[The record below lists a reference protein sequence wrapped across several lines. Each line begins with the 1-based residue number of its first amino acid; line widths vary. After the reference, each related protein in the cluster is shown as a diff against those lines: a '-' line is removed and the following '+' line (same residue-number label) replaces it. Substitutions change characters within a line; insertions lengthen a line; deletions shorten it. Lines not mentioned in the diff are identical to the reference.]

1 MGRDLSKRKEMS
13 METAHSN
20 SGPWSPEPGDLSQM
34 MEAREVEHLLRT
46 LHQSLEHDEV
56 RSALLRV
63 QELFPLCELRIML

>member
-13 METAHSN
+13 METAQSN
-20 SGPWSPEPGDLSQM
+20 SGPWSPEPGDSSQM

-56 RSALLRV
+56 CNALLRV
-63 QELFPLCELRIML
+63 QELFPLCELRIMQ